1 MTLREIIE
9 EKCGSVYR
17 FRKETEKMRNLYSVL
32 SGRIAP
38 SKQQVQI
45 LENTLK
51 VNMGQFLDEK
61 GRVLN

>member
-9 EKCGSVYR
+9 EKYGTVYR

-38 SKQQVQI
+38 SRQQVQI
-45 LENTLK
+45 LEDSLG
-51 VNMGQFLDEK
+51 VDMRPFLDEK